1 MKELKDL
8 IISKD
13 ITQKMSVSEMK
24 ELDNQYGCR
33 NTGNSKVTEILGDRM
48 YFYEISEE
56 EYKELLRDSKILEV
70 LKERGVENWDGYEDA
85 IKENEEYIN
94 DYDDILDEMPIRIG
108 YDINIEWIENIEEL
122 RLANEIVV
130 VTKVWLCSSQTKVW
144 L

>member
-1 MKELKDL
+1 
-8 IISKD
+8 
-13 ITQKMSVSEMK
+13 
-24 ELDNQYGCR
+24 
-33 NTGNSKVTEILGDRM
+33 M

-85 IKENEEYIN
+85 IKDNEEYIN

-108 YDINIEWIENIEEL
+108 YDINIDWIENIEEL

-130 VTKVWLCSSQTKVW
+130 VTKAK
-144 L
+144 